1 MQYMFMCCFDENA
14 WHKLPEG
21 QKDKI
26 MRDYGNWVETLVSR
40 GRLHGGARLQPTSS
54 AKTVRVKNGTAVFN
68 DGPFAE
74 TKEQLGGFHLVE
86 CVDLDEAMQIA
97 ARIPTL
103 PAGGV
108 VEVRRVDEIEGK
120 IPDS

>member
-1 MQYMFMCCFDENA
+1 MQYMLMCCFDENV
-14 WHKLPEG
+14 WNKLPEQ

-26 MRDYGNWVETLVSR
+26 MRDYGDWVQNLAAS
-40 GRLHGGARLQPTSS
+40 GRLRGGARLQPTAS
-54 AKTVRVKNGTAVFN
+54 AKTVRVKNGTRAFN

-86 CVDLDEAMQIA
+86 CADLDEALGLA
-97 ARIPTL
+97 ACIPTL

-108 VEVRRVDEIEGK
+108 VEVRSVAELEG
-120 IPDS
+120 